1 MYVPDVAGTKR
12 GAPVCSGCWTDSSSN
27 YSISSSFW
35 PTDSMATWVGG
46 LGLVC
51 FNWTKQHE
59 PAPPHPMQVVQ
70 CNPNFQRT
78 SNITW
83 IIANS
88 HRLSRCTLFWCSR
101 THKCPW
107 YIQIF
112 IALVTTVCCQYDTF
126 PLIGPTS
133 NLKTSDIPH
142 WLKVS
147 HLPLIDEKKKRNS
160 SGTECPVTSQD
171 EIWLMQKD
179 DWMSLSAVRHLL
191 LSSLHTSVEVWIV
204 WMLRWR

>member
-1 MYVPDVAGTKR
+1 MNLP
-12 GAPVCSGCWTDSSSN
+12 P
-27 YSISSSFW
+27 
-35 PTDSMATWVGG
+35 
-46 LGLVC
+46 
-51 FNWTKQHE
+51 
-59 PAPPHPMQVVQ
+59 PPHPMQVVQ

-78 SNITW
+78 LNVTW

-147 HLPLIDEKKKRNS
+147 HLPLIDEKKKEKAVAQSARWPVRMRS
-160 SGTECPVTSQD
+160 DLCRKMTEWACQPSV
-171 EIWLMQKD
+171 IYF
-179 DWMSLSAVRHLL
+179 SAPCTR
-191 LSSLHTSVEVWIV
+191 
-204 WMLRWR
+204 RWRFG